1 MFSWTFIDEF
11 GYLNLKPEQSNT
23 FFKLMEERYH
33 RHSTIITTNLGYDE
47 WQNFLGNKSMVEA
60 LLSRVRHYCHTVN
73 INGPSLR
80 DPQGWDR
87 GRMEQQEYVRLVL
100 EAYVSTPCTAGVMR
114 RADRLFATQLFERGV
129 SLETV
134 ANALTLA
141 AARRLARPA
150 DAPPLGIVRS
160 LAYFSPVIEEV
171 RLLKAD
177 PEYFQ
182 HLRNKLNRTQ
192 TSR

>member
-1 MFSWTFIDEF
+1 
-11 GYLNLKPEQSNT
+11 
-23 FFKLMEERYH
+23 
-33 RHSTIITTNLGYDE
+33 
-47 WQNFLGNKSMVEA
+47 
-60 LLSRVRHYCHTVN
+60 
-73 INGPSLR
+73 
-80 DPQGWDR
+80 
-87 GRMEQQEYVRLVL
+87 
-100 EAYVSTPCTAGVMR
+100 
-114 RADRLFATQLFERGV
+114 V

-141 AARRLARPA
+141 AARRSARPA

-171 RLLKAD
+171 LLLKAG